1 MNAGHRSPGEAAP
14 TSEQWL
20 ALHDAFRRYCE
31 AVPWEWL
38 ANEDLLVVE
47 DPAGRFQGYC
57 VALGDGDMVY
67 GLGVY
72 LGDVG
77 LSNYLSTISEE
88 DEPDGQA
95 MLERQ
100 LSLSAMLADR
110 EELEPQER
118 KIIRDLGLRYRGR
131 GRWPMFRSARPGYWP
146 WFVNAD
152 EARFLTLALDNV
164 RGVAERMARG
174 NLDLYDGQSQG
185 LVLALVP
192 EGSGWKDE
200 WRRLAPPVPPKLDY
214 STDGERL
221 RLIRESSSANSA
233 AWEVTVSYLP
243 ALIRHGR
250 GDRPYMP
257 MLVMVV
263 DQDSELVLACRVLG
277 ETPSVAERQE
287 PVLELLTDQDS
298 LPELLVCDGNG
309 AAELLAPITAA
320 LGIRLFVGPT
330 SVLDALREDLLSTI
344 LR

>member
-1 MNAGHRSPGEAAP
+1 MNDGHGSPGEAAP

-31 AVPWEWL
+31 AEPWEFL

-47 DPAGRFQGYC
+47 DPAGSYQGYY
-57 VALGDGDMVY
+57 VVLGDGDMVY

-77 LSNYLSTISEE
+77 LSNYLSTTSDE

-110 EELEPQER
+110 EELEPEER
-118 KIIRDLGLRYRGR
+118 RIIRDLGLRYRGR

-146 WFVNAD
+146 WFVNGD
-152 EARFLTLALDNV
+152 EARFLTIALDNV
-164 RGVAERMARG
+164 RDVAERLPQG
-174 NLDLYDGQSQG
+174 NFVLYDGQSQG
-185 LVLALVP
+185 LVLARVP
-192 EGSGWKDE
+192 DVSGWKDE
-200 WRRLAPPVPPKLDY
+200 WRRLAP
-214 STDGERL
+214 RL
-221 RLIRESSSANSA
+221 GGSA
-233 AWEVTVSYLP
+233 AWEVTASYIP

-250 GDRPYMP
+250 WDRPYMP
-257 MLVMVV
+257 TLVMVV
-263 DQDSELVLACRVLG
+263 DHDSELVLACRVLG
-277 ETPSVAERQE
+277 ETPSAAEQQE
-287 PVLELLTDQDS
+287 PMVRQLADQDS

-309 AAELLAPITAA
+309 TAELMAPIPAA
-320 LGIRLFVGPT
+320 LGIKLYVGPT
-330 SVLDALREDLLSTI
+330 PVLDSLKGELPSTI